1 MGFLSL
7 ASCSDGFW
15 GIDVTPCHFLMFT
28 RASQAGGLF
37 LWMDMVKITI
47 KIDVDKLTKEAEAG
61 HGRYVGSIL
70 EQMPFEEQ
78 IHIAH
83 EMEKLSKKHS
93 NDYSLP
99 QIEFVMYRTSRDEES
114 RFGYDAVRLY
124 RTIPDKHF
132 GTIIW

>member
-1 MGFLSL
+1 M
-7 ASCSDGFW
+7 DG
-15 GIDVTPCHFLMFT
+15 H
-28 RASQAGGLF
+28 AENNNH
-37 LWMDMVKITI
+37 

-70 EQMPFEEQ
+70 EQLPFEEQ

-83 EMEKLSKKHS
+83 EIEKLSKKHS

-99 QIEFVMYRTSRDEES
+99 QIDFIMYGTSRDEDS

-124 RTIPDKHF
+124 RRIPDKHLGPLF
-132 GTIIW
+132 GRLELLYENSVNLTTGEKTVTESEINKK